1 MGKVGRLRR
10 EVKLRTWRQER
21 GVTQE
26 ELAKKAKVTKRYISQ
41 LETGLRQNPS
51 LPVLRRLAKAL
62 GVSVGELLE

>member
-1 MGKVGRLRR
+1 MARR

-21 GVTQE
+21 GFTQE

-41 LETGLRQNPS
+41 LETGHQENPP
-51 LPVLRRLAKAL
+51 LPVLQRLAKAL

>member
-1 MGKVGRLRR
+1 MARR

-21 GVTQE
+21 GFTQE

-41 LETGLRQNPS
+41 LETGLQENPP
-51 LPVLRRLAKAL
+51 LPVLQRLAKAL